1 MSTTPR
7 RPLVPSPT
15 PRVETTPGGIAGRAV
30 AVREQAQKQA
40 LPQKTNGQPPQ
51 PLRSTMAPVYIAQS
65 PVGHI
70 AGAIAAVMSKVGNIE
85 KRGRNEYFG
94 YNYARMEDLLYA
106 VTPLMG
112 SVGLAVIQNE
122 VSKEIL
128 EGNRLA
134 VTYEFSIFHSSGE
147 VWPEKPR
154 FTGVCISRDRKGN
167 WDDKAVAKCH
177 TNARKYFLLALFQVP
192 AGDFPDVDEDAN
204 QRDEKAPVPG
214 PSQRPA
220 EAAPAQPAQD
230 DSAPHRITLGPGKGP
245 DEWASAFIRSI
256 GKAQSVDEVKAWDA
270 ANEPILQNISD
281 NFPGTYDMIQ
291 VAVGRRLSDLSEVS
305 GGNMPSDPGEALN
318 WVAGQLA
325 QLQSLE
331 AAEAFWNRY
340 VAPRESDFDDSDW
353 SMLMAEWQRTE
364 ARLNPPDDE
373 PQTERE

>member
-15 PRVETTPGGIAGRAV
+15 PKEPSPGGLAGGIAQRAI
-30 AVREQAQKQA
+30 AVRDQAAPK
-40 LPQKTNGQPPQ
+40 PSTNGGQMLRREQEPP
-51 PLRSTMAPVYIAQS
+51 PRYVG

-70 AGAIAAVMSKVGNIE
+70 AGAIADVMSKVGNIE

-94 YNYARMEDLLYA
+94 YNYARMEDVLYA

-112 SVGLAVIQNE
+112 AAGLAVIQNE
-122 VSKEIL
+122 VAKEIL

-134 VTYEFSIFHSSGE
+134 VTYEFSIFHASGE

-167 WDDKAVAKCH
+167 WDDKAVSKCH
-177 TNARKYFLLALFQVP
+177 TTARKYFLLALFQVP
-192 AGDFPDVDEDAN
+192 AGDFPDLDDDNAN
-204 QRDEKAPVPG
+204 QRQERAPVPG

-220 EAAPAQPAQD
+220 EPAPAPD
-230 DSAPHRITLGPGKGP
+230 DSKPHRIALGPGKGP
-245 DEWASAFIRSI
+245 DEWATAFIRSI

-291 VAVGRRLSDLSEVS
+291 IAVSRRLSDLSEVS

-331 AAEAFWNRY
+331 AAEAFWNQY
-340 VAPRESDFDDSDW
+340 VAPRESAFDDSDW

-373 PQTERE
+373 PPGVA